1 MSSFMQ
7 NNITLAYPYTNQCIL
22 IARILTDTSMALKK
36 YYTKTQ
42 IILRRQS
49 YSKNVSWRAVG
60 AVASRRVA
68 RASGIEEG
76 NRGSGIVVVLAR
88 GSDVG
93 AAGGRGVEEAEPSR
107 AGRWPAVSGV
117 G

>member
-1 MSSFMQ
+1 
-7 NNITLAYPYTNQCIL
+7 
-22 IARILTDTSMALKK
+22 
-36 YYTKTQ
+36 
-42 IILRRQS
+42 
-49 YSKNVSWRAVG
+49 
-60 AVASRRVA
+60 
-68 RASGIEEG
+68 
-76 NRGSGIVVVLAR
+76 VLAR